1 MEGTNGQP
9 GNVGEWGSSFDPVKA
24 ITALDMQ
31 EAALSQLRGAHP
43 GGYESQCR
51 VVGAARVISKEGL
64 RRVRLA
70 RELSQRMGDQEL
82 LSKAAAVQRQSR
94 RTVYPENPHD
104 WQIIYNELEPMA

>member
-1 MEGTNGQP
+1 MNGQP
-9 GNVGEWGSSFDPVKA
+9 GQRASGEQPIRSRRSPP
-24 ITALDMQ
+24 LDMQ
-31 EAALSQLRGAHP
+31 RPPCRASRGSP

-82 LSKAAAVQRQSR
+82 LSKAALFNAGQVEH
-94 RTVYPENPHD
+94 VYPGNPDD